1 MKTIN
6 EKSAGQNHYAVSS
19 KKSESATVGVWA
31 DNKTEAKKIFKAANP
46 NVALKNVQACKT
58 RWLAER

>member
-19 KKSESATVGVWA
+19 KASGSSATVGVWA
-31 DNKTEAKKIFKAANP
+31 DNKTEAKKTFKAANP
-46 NVALKNVQACKT
+46 NVAAKDIQAWK
-58 RWLAER
+58 ANH

>member
-6 EKSAGQNHYAVSS
+6 EQSAGQNHYMVSS
-19 KKSESATVGVWA
+19 KNTTRLTVGVWA

-46 NVALKNVQACKT
+46 TVASKDIQASK
-58 RWLAER
+58 ADY